1 MIWCI
6 PLAAICSETR
16 FPTESKPPMPAAIW
30 SRLRN
35 RFTPG
40 DAAPA
45 SLAIARE
52 AIRQGRSE
60 PALEALRQATAAAP
74 TSADAWALLGWVHND
89 LGNAHQ
95 ADAALARAI
104 ALDPG
109 HLEALNTLGVIA
121 SESAD
126 PGAAINFFERALA
139 LDPDN
144 PATRYNLAQRLF
156 FAGDYGRGFAMMRA
170 RHAAH
175 YGRDNPLEPLPAWQG
190 EALDGRHVFVWC
202 DWGGLGDHLQFARYV
217 LLLRQ
222 RARPA
227 RLTLGCSHACLRLF
241 SAGLPGVDE
250 VLLPG
255 TVPSSDVHVPLLD
268 LPYFL
273 ATGAATVPAPV
284 PYLAA
289 DATYTS
295 NWRARL
301 ASASADF
308 ETSALKVG
316 LVWATGKWNQGA
328 GYDRVRVAKSIPAH
342 LLVKLDA
349 RDVSFVSLQKDGGEA
364 PTLPMIDLSA
374 AVTDLADTAAIIANL
389 DLVISADTAVAHLAG
404 AMGKPV
410 ILLLRRE
417 GGMFWSLG
425 EERSPWYP
433 DMTIVRQRSSG
444 DWLPVLAT
452 AAQLIE
458 ARKSGGPGTMPDG
471 DCG

>member
-1 MIWCI
+1 M
-6 PLAAICSETR
+6 AASV
-16 FPTESKPPMPAAIW
+16 W

-35 RFTPG
+35 RLAQQ
-40 DAAPA
+40 DAVPA
-45 SLAIARE
+45 GLATARKAIREGRSLRAFEALQHVTAIA
-52 AIRQGRSE
+52 
-60 PALEALRQATAAAP
+60 PK
-74 TSADAWALLGWVHND
+74 SADAWALLGWVHND
-89 LGNAHQ
+89 LGRADE

-126 PGAAINFFERALA
+126 PAAAIHFFERALA

-241 SAGLPGVDE
+241 GAGLPGVDE

-255 TVPSSDVHVPLLD
+255 TVASSDVHVPLLD

-273 ATGAATVPAPV
+273 ATGAGTVPAPV

-308 ETSALKVG
+308 EISALKVG
-316 LVWATGKWNQGA
+316 LVWATGRWNQGA

-342 LLVKLDA
+342 LLAKLDA
-349 RDVSFVSLQKDGGEA
+349 RDVCFVSLQKDGGEA
-364 PTLPMIDLSA
+364 PTLLMIDLTA

-433 DMTIVRQRSSG
+433 GMTIVRQRSSG
-444 DWLPVLAT
+444 DWLPVLDT
-452 AAQLIE
+452 VAQLIE
-458 ARKSGGPGTMPDG
+458 ARKSGNPGTMPDG